1 VLLTVDADSSIW
13 ALALPCFVMGLGFGF
28 VASPAVVAAQ
38 STVSW
43 RYRGVV
49 TGSSMFARSVGSAL
63 GVAVLGAVANGQ
75 VRAQLGHTATELSHV
90 TPAVLEPA
98 LHTVFVVSAAIAL
111 TLLVIGAFMPRRIV
125 EQDPVE
131 EPATMES

>member
-1 VLLTVDADSSIW
+1 
-13 ALALPCFVMGLGFGF
+13 
-28 VASPAVVAAQ
+28 
-38 STVSW
+38 
-43 RYRGVV
+43 
-49 TGSSMFARSVGSAL
+49 
-63 GVAVLGAVANGQ
+63 